1 MNICDNP
8 DELLSALYDGE
19 SVPAEFAQHVDTC
32 PNCRARLRD
41 YSHIGAEL
49 RLMAS
54 LAASAPIPQIRPRRS
69 KFFRLAGKTSIPKFA
84 LAAAAALFI
93 VMTVGLVQLHAR
105 QSNPL
110 WFQFTLTEKSSTAPG
125 FPRVAQA
132 GYDQKTA
139 AGYAPDTFVGTR
151 VVVSA
156 VESDHVQLAIRSRLY
171 QKANAND
178 LPLSADLKDIGSRVF
193 TYYPG
198 QSLEIPVEGG
208 GTLVLKG
215 TILDHKPRFMENGIP
230 LDPGPNEII
239 LGSPVLISDDKVLT
253 NEKGANT
260 IQDGPDRAAVLYVP
274 GVGLLKFALRSF
286 PGAIEG
292 KANWGRLEFKLGNQ
306 AYTLLT
312 ASPICGGDQPRTVWI
327 SSNPNFTS
335 DSGGFVSGDKLSDP
349 SWK

>member
-19 SVPAEFAQHVDTC
+19 PVPTEFAQHVNTC

-41 YSHIGAEL
+41 YSHIGTEL
-49 RLMAS
+49 RLIAS
-54 LAASAPIPQIRPRRS
+54 LTASAPVPQIRPRRS
-69 KFFRLAGKTSIPKFA
+69 KFFDLAGKMSIPKFA

-110 WFQFTLTEKSSTAPG
+110 WFKFTLTEKSSTAPG

-139 AGYAPDTFVGTR
+139 AGYAPNTFVGTR
-151 VVVSA
+151 VLVSA

-208 GTLVLKG
+208 GTLVLQG
-215 TILDHKPRFMENGIP
+215 MIVDHKPRFMEMGIP

-239 LGSPVLISDDKVLT
+239 LSSPVLISGDKVLT

-260 IQDGPDRAAVLYVP
+260 IQDGPDRAAVLYVS
-274 GVGLLKFALRSF
+274 GVGLLKFALQPF
-286 PGAIEG
+286 PGAIAG
-292 KANWGRLEFKLGNQ
+292 KASWGRLEFKLGSKD
-306 AYTLLT
+306 YTLLT
-312 ASPICGGDQPRTVWI
+312 ASQICGGDQPRTVWI
-327 SSNPNFTS
+327 SNNPNFTY
-335 DSGGFVSGDKLSDP
+335 DSNGFVSGDNLRNP